1 MQIIEKKYNCAV
13 FDKIYWLGM
22 VRAKAKDDYNLPL
35 QHMEI
40 GDKRA
45 VCTDG
50 KRLHIIKSDLGLKH
64 GLYKFDRV
72 TKSVIQIELSKETF
86 KFPDSKGILE
96 TARSLDYEEGTINT
110 TFTGDTFEVLEDV
123 LAVLKITGHDI
134 DPKYFN
140 DTLSAM
146 KVFTIFVPGGHKA
159 VHFVCDDYE
168 ALVMPRI
175 NQHKEEVKD
184 GKPESTNDKKRSRAD
199 RKRARKR
206 SARNRDKSRV

>member
-1 MQIIEKKYNCAV
+1 MQIIEKKYNPEV
-13 FDKIYWLGM
+13 FEKIYWLATA
-22 VRAKAKDDYNLPL
+22 RSKAKDEYKISLK
-35 QHMEI
+35 HMEI
-40 GDKRA
+40 GNKRA

-50 KRLHIIKSDLGLKH
+50 KRLHVINSDLGFKP
-64 GLYKFDRV
+64 GLYRFDKV
-72 TKSVIQIELSKETF
+72 TKSVIQIELTEDAGM
-86 KFPDSKGILE
+86 FPDAKSILE

-123 LAVLKITGHDI
+123 NAILKITGNDV

-146 KVFTIFVPGGHKA
+146 KVFTIFVPGGQKA
-159 VHFVCDDYE
+159 LHFVCDDYE

-175 NQHKEEVKD
+175 SQHKEEVKD
-184 GKPESTNDKKRSRAD
+184 GKPESTDDKKRSRAD